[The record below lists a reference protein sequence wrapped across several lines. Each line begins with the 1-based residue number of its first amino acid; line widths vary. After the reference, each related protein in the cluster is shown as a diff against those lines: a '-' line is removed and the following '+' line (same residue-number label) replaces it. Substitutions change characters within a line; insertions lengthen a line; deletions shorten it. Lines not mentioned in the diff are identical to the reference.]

1 MFGFPRNAGTDD
13 GYADETVDENAID
26 DRDVIDDDV
35 VDDETTV
42 FGGAFAPDDDAVEE
56 EVIEDDDVTV
66 DVDDDAV
73 EDAPQNVAPVVPDG
87 GPADIST
94 KIRFQCISPDAVEP
108 NRQHADDAGA
118 DLSTIEDF
126 TLEPGERRLVRTG
139 IVLEIP
145 YGMLGYVVPRSGL
158 AAKHGVTIV
167 NAPGLIDSGYRGEVM
182 VCLLNTGDEQLEF
195 HKGDRIAQLVIQRH
209 VSPLFYETSA
219 LTETKRGDNG
229 FGSTGTGKR

>member
-1 MFGFPRNAGTDD
+1 MFGFPRNANADD
-13 GYADETVDENAID
+13 GYAGESVDA
-26 DRDVIDDDV
+26 DV
-35 VDDETTV
+35 VDDRGMIGDDVVNEETTV
-42 FGGAFAPDDDAVEE
+42 FGGTIVPDDDADDVVEE
-56 EVIEDDDVTV
+56 EAVENETMTV
-66 DVDDDAV
+66 D
-73 EDAPQNVAPVVPDG
+73 DAPQGIALAVPDG

-94 KIRFQCISPDAVEP
+94 KIRFQRISPDAVEP

-158 AAKHGVTIV
+158 AARHGVTIV
-167 NAPGLIDSGYRGEVM
+167 NAPGLIDSGYRGEIM
-182 VCLLNTGDEQLEF
+182 VCLLNTGDEHLEF

-219 LTETKRGDNG
+219 LTETKRGENG
-229 FGSTGTGKR
+229 FGSTGTSAR